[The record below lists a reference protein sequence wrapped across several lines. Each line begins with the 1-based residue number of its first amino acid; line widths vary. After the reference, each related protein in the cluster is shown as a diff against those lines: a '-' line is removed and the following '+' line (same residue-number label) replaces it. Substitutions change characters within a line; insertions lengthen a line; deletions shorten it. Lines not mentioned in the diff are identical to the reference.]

1 MRVYTVIAVDNHIPK
16 IALTTLNRE
25 EAVAYAK
32 DYSKD
37 WSNEQHRASDEV
49 YFNQREDGSMEYAV
63 SVQESDIPTPRVD
76 QSTRAQIIDV
86 AEAILW
92 NDGIEEYPAE
102 LVNFAREAIGVP
114 ESQQPDARVLK
125 AATHAAFG
133 AMLLGLPI
141 KEAVSLVITN
151 RGDILEEAH

>member
-32 DYSKD
+32 DYAKD

-63 SVQESDIPTPRVD
+63 SVQESEIPPRGSIRVLGPETSPRQYSGTRHRPRV
-76 QSTRAQIIDV
+76 
-86 AEAILW
+86 
-92 NDGIEEYPAE
+92 PA
-102 LVNFAREAIGVP
+102 ARREDTQG
-114 ESQQPDARVLK
+114 SDTCSLRS
-125 AATHAAFG
+125 HAPRTA
-133 AMLLGLPI
+133 
-141 KEAVSLVITN
+141 N
-151 RGDILEEAH
+151 